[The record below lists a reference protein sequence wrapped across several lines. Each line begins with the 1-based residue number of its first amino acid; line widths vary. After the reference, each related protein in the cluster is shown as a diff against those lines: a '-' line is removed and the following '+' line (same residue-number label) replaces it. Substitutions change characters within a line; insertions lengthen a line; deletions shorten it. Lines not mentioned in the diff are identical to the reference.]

1 MAIALGILLMAVGG
15 IAALAGFTA
24 ARRAER
30 LRSYG
35 QTAWAMVVSAP
46 AEDSGDF
53 GERPARRV
61 LLQYR
66 LPDGAVMERPASRL
80 APGGT
85 VLVWYDPADPGDIL
99 VLGRDGR
106 LNAAFLAVG
115 ILFILLGAAIGGLGH

>member
-1 MAIALGILLMAVGG
+1 MAIGLGILLMAVGG
-15 IAALAGFTA
+15 IAALAGMTA
-24 ARRAER
+24 ARRADR

-46 AEDSGDF
+46 ADDSDEF
-53 GERPARRV
+53 GRRPASRV

-66 LPDGAVMERPASRL
+66 LPDGAVMEHPASRM

-106 LNAAFLAVG
+106 LNLAFLTVG
-115 ILFILLGAAIGGLGH
+115 ILFILLGAAIGGFGH

>member
-1 MAIALGILLMAVGG
+1 
-15 IAALAGFTA
+15 
-24 ARRAER
+24 
-30 LRSYG
+30 
-35 QTAWAMVVSAP
+35 
-46 AEDSGDF
+46 
-53 GERPARRV
+53 V

>member
-1 MAIALGILLMAVGG
+1 MAVTLGILLMVVGG

-30 LRSYG
+30 LRSCG
-35 QTAWAMVVSAP
+35 RTAWAMVVAAP
-46 AEDSGDF
+46 ADDSGEF
-53 GERPARRV
+53 GERPGRRA

-66 LPDGAVMERPASRL
+66 LPDGAVMERPAGRL

-115 ILFILLGAAIGGLGH
+115 ILFVLFGAAIGGFGH

>member
-15 IAALAGFTA
+15 LAALAAVTA

-30 LRSYG
+30 LRSCG

-46 AEDSGDF
+46 ADNYDEF
-53 GERPARRV
+53 GARPARRV

-85 VLVWYDPADPGDIL
+85 VLVWYDPADPSDVM

-106 LNAAFLAVG
+106 LNAAFLTAG
-115 ILFILLGAAIGGLGH
+115 ILFILLGAVIGGFGH